1 MRRKIESSEAQIEM
15 AADVEE
21 DDAFD
26 AMLPAC
32 TKSAFSIKRASS
44 IVSLCSKGEVAF
56 GARECGRWQ
65 HAESE
70 APKAEP
76 QAEEGKD
83 VGTAWQ
89 GGYPVVPSPSSVI
102 LHSHHIVSLYLG
114 GRSESESRTHRVR
127 RLPKVLDGCRGVPC
141 LYYSSTCIYIYV
153 HVHEYKYIHIYLH
166 MCIYIYVCV
175 YT

>member
-76 QAEEGKD
+76 QAAKAQNREKTELKGSNRK
-83 VGTAWQ
+83 AQ
-89 GGYPVVPSPSSVI
+89 NPQHPK
-102 LHSHHIVSLYLG
+102 SLKAQKPLK
-114 GRSESESRTHRVR
+114 
-127 RLPKVLDGCRGVPC
+127 P
-141 LYYSSTCIYIYV
+141 
-153 HVHEYKYIHIYLH
+153 
-166 MCIYIYVCV
+166 
-175 YT
+175 